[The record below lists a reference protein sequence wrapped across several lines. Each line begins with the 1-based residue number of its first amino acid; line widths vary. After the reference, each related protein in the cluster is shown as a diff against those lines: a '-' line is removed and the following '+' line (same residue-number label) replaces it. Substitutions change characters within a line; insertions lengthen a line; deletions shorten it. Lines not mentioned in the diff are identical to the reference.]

1 MKEKMKILR
10 SLFHRVLEKLDLLQK
25 EQLKKKFILM
35 NNMKNEMFYQ
45 LLKIRML
52 NLVFGRYLK
61 ILLEKI

>member
-10 SLFHRVLEKLDLLQK
+10 SLFHRFLEKLDLPQK